1 MVPIPFLRLFPSIML
16 PMFLA
21 MIDQT
26 IVATALPTIAAEL
39 GGMERVSWV
48 VVFYLMATV
57 VSAPVSGRLADALG
71 RRRLLII
78 ALIVSMVGSV
88 MCALSTSLEMLIAS
102 RVLQGLGGGGLMALS
117 QALIGQSVEPRE
129 RARFQGYIAAV
140 AVTANLLGPV
150 VGGLLTDVFGWRSIF
165 LVNLPLALL
174 AIELVMRLPEP
185 PLKREALRFDWT
197 GLLLLNVAVWTLF
210 GFVNEIRQPLD
221 ASPLVAVGFVMASLL
236 AVVLLMRRERRA
248 SAPLLPIPLLR
259 NPSIWRSNGLSL
271 CQGALVVS
279 LITYSPFYLRAVH
292 GASASEIGLFMLPL
306 TMGVG
311 VGSVITGQII
321 SRTGRTAILPSFG
334 LMGVTLILVF
344 LGLNAGTMPLWSVA
358 GALGAVT
365 LLLGTVM
372 GVVHVTVMS
381 EAGSKLLGTA
391 SGMVQLSRS
400 LGAALG
406 ATLVGVVLFIAG
418 ALYGVDMSGELQ
430 QAAPRAPASGR
441 FADVFRYAFF
451 TIAVYSAGACLL
463 AWTLPRRRL

>member
-1 MVPIPFLRLFPSIML
+1 ML

-48 VVFYLMATV
+48 VVFYLLATV
-57 VSAPVSGRLADALG
+57 ISAPVSGRLADALG
-71 RRRLLII
+71 RRRLLIV
-78 ALIVSMVGSV
+78 ALIISTVGSIL
-88 MCALSTSLEMLIAS
+88 CALSVSLEMLLAS

-117 QALIGQSVEPRE
+117 QALIGQTVAPRE

-140 AVTANLLGPV
+140 AVTANLMGPV
-150 VGGLLTDVFGWRSIF
+150 VGGLMTDLFGWRSIF
-165 LVNLPLALL
+165 LLNLPLAMI
-174 AIELVMRLPEP
+174 AIVLVMRLPEP
-185 PLKREALRFDWT
+185 PSKREALRFDWW
-197 GLLLLNVAVWTLF
+197 GLLLLNAAVWTLF
-210 GFVNEIRQPLD
+210 GFINEIQQPLD
-221 ASPLVAVGFVMASLL
+221 ARPLVALGYIATSVL
-236 AVVLLMRRERRA
+236 ALVLLIRREKRA

-271 CQGALVVS
+271 FQGAMVVS

-292 GASASEIGLFMLPL
+292 GASAAEIGLLMLPM

-311 VGSVITGQII
+311 IGAIATGQYI
-321 SRTGRTAILPSFG
+321 SRTGRTAILPSLG
-334 LMGVTLILVF
+334 LTGVTAILTY
-344 LGLNAGTMPLWSVA
+344 LGLNADDMAPWSVA

-372 GVVHVTVMS
+372 GVVHVTVLS

-391 SGMVQLSRS
+391 SGLVQLARS

-406 ATLVGVVLFIAG
+406 AALVGVVLFIAG
-418 ALYGVDMSGELQ
+418 GLYGVDMSSELQ
-430 QAAPRAPASGR
+430 HDASTTSALAG
-441 FADVFRYAFF
+441 FADIFRYAFF
-451 TIAVYSAGACLL
+451 TIALYSATACFL